1 MGIIKEILGLERLT
15 SKDLKSAL
23 LRVERDRRKA
33 QREMKKLDQRQ
44 GRLVEQIKTARKSG
58 DALEVDYRWEELK
71 AIKLD
76 RALSARE
83 ATVLNL
89 ESITVKKYLH
99 GLERLERKKDR
110 TSIDS
115 LLQRI
120 RSSGLEAKLAAEQI
134 RTTDYLDELRAILE
148 DSGLES
154 GLDDYA
160 ADDPE
165 KASFL
170 DAIDAINSAEEQGDL
185 ASAGEREQALKQKLV
200 ESPDE
205 TERP

>member
-115 LLQRI
+115 LLRRI

-170 DAIDAINSAEEQGDL
+170 EAIDAINSAEEQGDL